1 MKAQQFDYA
10 KWSELGPTASAPPHE
25 VQVDKCDEDKDETH
39 EVKSEMKVLD
49 ILEEGNGKICYAH

>member
-1 MKAQQFDYA
+1 M
-10 KWSELGPTASAPPHE
+10 GPTVSAPPHE